1 MSENSQSAVEKS
13 NKKNIDRF
21 YNFLI
26 CQTVICILIIFSVI
40 VLKFIGGEVY
50 NYTKNLFDEKFN
62 MPTNVEQVLNANQ
75 TQKIINTHA
84 TVYGVG
90 GTKEDIKYLKNQSEI
105 SEKEQNK
112 LTECDI
118 NSMYV
123 PVNGNITSEYSY
135 RVHPIS
141 GEYKFH
147 SGLDIGANSGEE
159 IKSALDGKV
168 VEVDDSASTGYGK
181 YIIVSHTDGVST
193 LYAHCSEIIAKL
205 GDTVEKGEL
214 IAKVGSTGY
223 STGPHL
229 HFEVRVNNICLNPK
243 WYVNFV

>member
-1 MSENSQSAVEKS
+1 MQENSQTVVN
-13 NKKNIDRF
+13 NKKKTDRF
-21 YNFLI
+21 YNYLI
-26 CQTVICILIIFSVI
+26 CQTVICVLVVLSVI
-40 VLKFIGGEVY
+40 ALKLIGGDLY

-62 MPTNVEQVLNANQ
+62 TPTNVNQVLNANQ

-90 GTKEDIKYLKNQSEI
+90 GTSEEVKHLKEKSQ
-105 SEKEQNK
+105 
-112 LTECDI
+112 LTEEENEEITNSDI
-118 NSMYV
+118 NSMFI
-123 PVNGNITSEYSY
+123 PVSGRITSEYSY

-147 SGLDIGANSGEE
+147 SGLDIGANSGDD

-168 VEVDDSASTGYGK
+168 VEVDNSASTGYGK

-193 LYAHCSEIIAKL
+193 LYAHCSEIVAKL
-205 GDTVEKGEL
+205 GDNVKKGEL

-229 HFEVRVNNICLNPK
+229 HFEVRVNDICLNPK

>member
-1 MSENSQSAVEKS
+1 MQKNTQSVVDS
-13 NKKNIDRF
+13 KKKQDRF
-21 YNFLI
+21 YNYLI
-26 CQTVICILIIFSVI
+26 CQTVICVLVVLFAVVI
-40 VLKFIGGEVY
+40 KIIGGDLY
-50 NYTKNLFDEKFN
+50 NYTKRLFDEKFN
-62 MPTNVEQVLNANQ
+62 TSTNIEQVLNANQ

-90 GTKEDIKYLKNQSEI
+90 GTSEEIKHLKEKTELKEN
-105 SEKEQNK
+105 EKEELIK
-112 LTECDI
+112 SEI
-118 NSMYV
+118 NSMHI
-123 PVNGNITSEYSY
+123 PVDGRITSEYSY

-147 SGLDIGANSGEE
+147 SGLDIGANSGED

-168 VEVDDSASTGYGK
+168 VEVDNSASTGYGK
-181 YIIVSHTDGVST
+181 YIIVSHSDGVST
-193 LYAHCSEIIAKL
+193 LYAHCSEIVAKL
-205 GDTVEKGEL
+205 GGKVKKGEL

-229 HFEVRVNNICLNPK
+229 HFEVRVNDICLNPK